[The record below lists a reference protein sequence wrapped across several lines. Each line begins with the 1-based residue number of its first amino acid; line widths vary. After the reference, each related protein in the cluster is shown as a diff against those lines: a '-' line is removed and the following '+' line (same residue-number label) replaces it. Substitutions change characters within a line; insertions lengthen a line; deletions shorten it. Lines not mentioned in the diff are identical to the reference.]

1 MAYGAIKI
9 NVYKIF
15 FKKNLINSKKE
26 TLVVGGIL
34 RLDSKKKST
43 IKLRW
48 ELLNNDEIKNIH

>member
-34 RLDSKKKST
+34 RLGSKKKIDNQIAVRT
-43 IKLRW
+43 A
-48 ELLNNDEIKNIH
+48 